1 MLYLLFMFFVLFIGV
16 YLVAWFLLVAL
27 SGKDSMHQ
35 RPAWVR
41 KPTVSILVPA
51 RNEERNIT
59 KSLESLSTL
68 DYPKDK
74 LDVIVIDN
82 GSTDGTRKLAED
94 FRARH
99 AGSLKVR
106 VLSVPEPGK
115 GKALNEAMKHATG
128 EIVGIFDAD
137 TFATPG
143 CLSAMVP
150 YFKDASVG
158 AVTNYVKP
166 SSTKGLLASLQGIE
180 YTFASFTKK
189 VMSMLNSVYIVPGTL
204 SLLRKDVIRSIGF
217 SDDTLTEDM
226 DAALCMLKAGYVIEN
241 SMDAVTYTVVPA
253 SLAALLKQRIR
264 WYRGYFENVIK
275 HSDIMFNKKYPHLGM
290 FVLPFSNTLAVFV
303 GVSLT
308 LVFMSNLLNTVILY
322 ARRFFNLPLAGALDI
337 ISASLHTFSLGSL
350 FMSPYSTITYALI
363 AASSIAA
370 VIVSFRMQ
378 NIRVRD
384 TILIMPLYF
393 FAYYTLMMVFWTA
406 AIVLELVNFRKRW

>member
-27 SGKDSMHQ
+27 SGKDRMHHL
-35 RPAWVR
+35 PVWDK

-51 RNEERNIT
+51 RNEEKNIT
-59 KSLESLSTL
+59 KSLESLTRL
-68 DYPKDK
+68 DYPRDK

-94 FRARH
+94 FAKH
-99 AGSLKVR
+99 SGSLKVR

-115 GKALNEAMKHATG
+115 GRALNEALKHATG

-150 YFKDASVG
+150 YFKDAAVG

-166 SSTKGLLASLQGIE
+166 SSTKGLLVALQSIE

-189 VMSMLNSVYIVPGTL
+189 IMSMLNSVYIVPGTL
-204 SLLRKDVIRSIGF
+204 SLLRKDVIRGIGF

-226 DAALCMLKAGYVIEN
+226 DAALCVLKAGHRIEN
-241 SMDAVTYTVVPA
+241 SMDAVTYTAVPS
-253 SLAALLKQRIR
+253 SLPALLKQRIR
-264 WYRGYFENVIK
+264 WYRGYFENVVK
-275 HSDIMFNKKYPHLGM
+275 HSDILFNKKYPHLGM

-308 LVFMSNLLNTVILY
+308 FVLMSNVLNAGILFV
-322 ARRFFNLPLAGALDI
+322 RRFFNLPFAGALDI
-337 ISASLHTFSLGSL
+337 FSASLYTFSLSGL
-350 FMSPYSTITYALI
+350 FMSPYSTITYGLI
-363 AASSIAA
+363 AASSIIA

-378 NIRVRD
+378 NIKIRD
-384 TILIMPLYF
+384 TLLVLPLYF
-393 FAYYTLMMVFWTA
+393 FAYYTLMMVFWAA
-406 AIVLELVNFRKRW
+406 AIALEIANFRKRW